1 MTDRDA
7 LLSAVLNEPGDD
19 TARLVLADFLREQ
32 RDPAD
37 VALGRFLWAG
47 VVTSSY
53 QSAGGIDDAE
63 LYTAHAELSAVVSD
77 GWPARWL
84 ESLGLGPSPL
94 SATDWGWDHTADR
107 VTVRAGRVVAEF
119 ERGVLARLTVSL
131 REWYEVA
138 RAALAAWPVE
148 GVMFTDVPGLALW
161 IDRPDEGPGGWRV
174 AVAMTVQEFSARR
187 GWLQSFFGPE
197 RARLPR
203 PAPAVR
209 RTAYAVLPD
218 RPALVA
224 RIRGLSAE
232 LVASLRD
239 QVGGQWPALL
249 PPGERIG

>member
-7 LLSAVLNEPGDD
+7 LLSAILAEPGDD
-19 TARLVLADFLREQ
+19 TARLVLADYLREQ
-32 RDPAD
+32 PDPAD

-47 VVTSSY
+47 VVASHYRS
-53 QSAGGIDDAE
+53 GGVIDAAE
-63 LYTAHAELSAVVSD
+63 FYTALSELSAVASD
-77 GWPARWL
+77 GWPAGWL
-84 ESLGLGPSPL
+84 GSLGLGSSPPRPR
-94 SATDWGWDHTADR
+94 DWGWDNHGDQVR
-107 VTVRAGRVVAEF
+107 VRVGRVGGEF
-119 ERGVLARLTVSL
+119 ERGMLARLTVSL

-138 RAALAAWPVE
+138 RAALAAWPLD
-148 GVMFTDVPGLALW
+148 GVMFSDVPGLALW

-174 AVAMTVQEFSARR
+174 AVAMTVQEFPARR

-209 RTAYAVLPD
+209 RTAYAILPD

-239 QVGGQWPALL
+239 QAGGQWPAPI
-249 PPGERIG
+249 PPGE